1 MLIISILV
9 IGVLVHAC
17 LNYKFTVAYASIMF
31 ALVFLWD
38 GSLPNVE
45 SFSTKNLV
53 SIAISTT
60 IFMIL
65 YLNKR
70 NRDQLNRRKAHFRNA
85 DDVNLYP
92 NAEVPTSHELM
103 IAHDCEQ
110 KDDSSN
116 NYPEICALNS
126 DRLDRRN
133 EAQLS
138 SSNDCRKGSHK
149 EYHGILRD
157 FGVAHYQFKPQNRRS
172 YYVRIDEDIIW
183 GLGLADAI
191 ANSTV
196 QKGDFITLKKEREE
210 VVEYARIIDES
221 GNRLGSEKLASPK
234 RRSFWLITTV

>member
-9 IGVLVHAC
+9 IGVLVHSC

-126 DRLDRRN
+126 DRLDRN

-221 GNRLGSEKLASPK
+221 GNRLGSEKLAAPK

>member
-110 KDDSSN
+110 KTTQAIIIRKFAPQIAIDWIETKHSFHLLTTVERVLTKNTTVFYVISGS
-116 NYPEICALNS
+116 ALPVQTS
-126 DRLDRRN
+126 KQTVL
-133 EAQLS
+133 L
-138 SSNDCRKGSHK
+138 
-149 EYHGILRD
+149 
-157 FGVAHYQFKPQNRRS
+157 RS
-172 YYVRIDEDIIW
+172 Y
-183 GLGLADAI
+183 
-191 ANSTV
+191 
-196 QKGDFITLKKEREE
+196 
-210 VVEYARIIDES
+210 
-221 GNRLGSEKLASPK
+221 
-234 RRSFWLITTV
+234 